1 MPKKATFALDIAAAV
16 LATVAVLPKSQE
28 LLRMS
33 GWDWSHS
40 AAFLLHLAASLN
52 ALSSLLKA
60 ARFGSALAVARI
72 VLDAALFIAI
82 AVCVVSGVLIS
93 ATVLPMFGLF
103 APGYFI
109 WNPLHAASAKILL
122 ALVLVHGG
130 KPRWQARCPGEEIVC
145 D

>member
-16 LATVAVLPKSQE
+16 LATVAVLPQITGIAAHE
-28 LLRMS
+28 WLGL
-33 GWDWSHS
+33 
-40 AAFLLHLAASLN
+40 AALTAFLLHLAASLN

-72 VLDAALFIAI
+72 ALDAALFIPI
-82 AVCVVSGVLIS
+82 AVCIVSGVLIS

-122 ALVLVHGG
+122 ALVLVHVASHAG
-130 KPRWQARCPGEEIVC
+130 KLVALVKK
-145 D
+145 

>member
-16 LATVAVLPKSQE
+16 LATVAVLPQITGIAAHE
-28 LLRMS
+28 WLGLVAL
-33 GWDWSHS
+33 

-82 AVCVVSGVLIS
+82 AVCIVSGVLIS

-103 APGYFI
+103 APGYFSS
-109 WNPLHAASAKILL
+109 NEFS
-122 ALVLVHGG
+122 
-130 KPRWQARCPGEEIVC
+130 
-145 D
+145 